1 MLTLP
6 AMAYTIDGC
15 LDDWGVNLSEDWSL
29 EETWVPLSPTTEWVV
44 EDNLDCSQY
53 YSGANY
59 CGVHITG
66 SGTSYTYYAEP
77 EIKMRKIGW
86 WVSSN
91 KQPYHERGWS
101 ARSRE
106 LNDIEAMYFDA
117 NETQAFVAIVTSIPL
132 DKVMSD
138 LAISFGDNL
147 TTGDPGYEC
156 GIVLGGE
163 NKGTVYHNPEWSD
176 TDRFKDSGPYRIT
189 GGTVIGTANVEY
201 QDQRIFDFDCT
212 NWVIELSVPQ
222 SVFEDF
228 DSLTELHVTL
238 YCGNDIVEIIPELQT
253 PPAEP
258 TTPPTSPPLTTPPL
272 TTPPEEEIPEFSTI
286 AIPMS
291 ITLVLL
297 YYYRRKRLR

>member
-1 MLTLP
+1 MKRTKKIGLIGLVVAAMIAILAIP
-6 AMAYTIDGC
+6 AMAYTIDGY
-15 LDDWGVNLSEDWSL
+15 LDDWGVNLSEDWNMK
-29 EETWVPLSPTTEWVV
+29 ETWVPLSSTTEWVV
-44 EDNLDCSQY
+44 EDNLDCFQY

-66 SGTSYTYYAEP
+66 SGTSYTHYAEP

-106 LNDIEAMYFDA
+106 LNDIEAMYFDTNDTHA
-117 NETQAFVAIVTSIPL
+117 YVAIVTSIPL

-138 LAISFGDNL
+138 LAISSSD
-147 TTGDPGYEC
+147 GYEC
-156 GIVLGGE
+156 GIALGGE
-163 NKGTVYHNPEWSD
+163 NKGTVYYNPEWSD
-176 TDRFKDSGPYRIT
+176 TGRFKDSGPYRIT

-201 QDQRIFDFDCT
+201 QNQCIFDFDST

-228 DSLTELHVTL
+228 DKITKLHVTL
-238 YCGNDIVEIIPELQT
+238 YCGNDVVEVIPVKPT
-253 PPAEP
+253 PIPAA
-258 TTPPTSPPLTTPPL
+258 L
-272 TTPPEEEIPEFSTI
+272 
-286 AIPMS
+286 
-291 ITLVLL
+291 
-297 YYYRRKRLR
+297 